1 MTTLRSDIFGW
12 TVERFLARY
21 PNGRYLLESLGLFG
35 LHDSGDAGAALSYIT
50 LGTVLAQSGGDPD
63 TFLRLLDEGEA
74 WSTLGGDVGDARALW
89 VEANVPCALKAP
101 LEIALGQAGDEAT
114 AATGTTP
121 RVTVQSENASSIT
134 NQGAA
139 IADLAAMPDLTVAA
153 GYNTLLDQAFQRR
166 FATAGHFAARPRT
179 EVHPALAPYGFAD
192 PLGIYR
198 VIGVNV
204 FVFVVD
210 PSRQRGRQAPDSWE
224 ALLDPDF
231 ARDVAV
237 CGAGDKVSGSL
248 MLHLQARFGDD
259 AVRRLGRNVR
269 AGMHPA
275 QVIKHLGTGRPESP
289 AVAVMPYFFA
299 RLADIRHPATVVWP
313 RDGAAAMPFFQL
325 VKRDGPPGLAA
336 FAAHL
341 EGPAVGRV
349 CSGAFFPSLHPDV
362 PCPLPPRA
370 TLLWLGWDY
379 LRDHDLAALRE
390 RAAVLF
396 EEGRGE
402 SRP

>member
-1 MTTLRSDIFGW
+1 MNAVRQDIFDW
-12 TVERFLARY
+12 TVDRFLTQY
-21 PNGRYLLESLGLFG
+21 PHGRYLLETLGLVP
-35 LHDSGDAGAALSYIT
+35 LHVSGQSDAALAYLT
-50 LGTVLAQSGGDPD
+50 LGTVLQQSGGDPD
-63 TFLRLLDEGEA
+63 SFLRLLADGAPQSGTEAAAAGEPP
-74 WSTLGGDVGDARALW
+74 LW

-101 LEIALGQAGDEAT
+101 LEIALGQAGEAVT
-114 AATGTTP
+114 AATGTPP
-121 RVTVQSENASSIT
+121 RVTVQSENASSVT

-139 IADLAAMPDLTVAA
+139 IVDLAAMPDLTVAA

-166 FATAGHFAARPRT
+166 FATADHFAARPRP
-179 EVHPALAPYGFAD
+179 EVNPALAPYAFAD

-210 PSRQRGRQAPDSWE
+210 PSLQHGRPAPDSWE
-224 ALLDPDF
+224 ALLSPDF

-237 CGAGDKVSGSL
+237 CGTGDKVCGSL
-248 MLHLQARFGDD
+248 TIHIRARFGDD
-259 AVRRLGRNVR
+259 AVRRLGQNVR

-299 RLADIRHPATVVWP
+299 RLADIRHPATLVWP

-325 VKRDGPPGLAA
+325 VKRDGPPGLAK

-362 PCPLPPRA
+362 PCPLPPQAR
-370 TLLWLGWDY
+370 LFWLGWDA
-379 LRDHDLAALRE
+379 LRQHDLAALRE
-390 RAAVLF
+390 RAAILF

-402 SRP
+402 SRT